1 MDFNQSL
8 NRLESLTTYHK
19 PLWGKMSAQ
28 HMVEHLILAVKMGN
42 GKLRSECFNPPEK
55 LPALRRFLFSE
66 KPLPKEFINPAIGA
80 DLLPLEFSSLE
91 EAKEKLKSEIKDYIK
106 YFKNNPDAKSVNVT
120 FGELNKE
127 EWDIFHRKHFTHH
140 LKQFGLF

>member
-1 MDFNQSL
+1 MDFDQYL
-8 NRLESLTTYHK
+8 NKLESLTTYHK

-28 HMVEHLILAVKMGN
+28 HMVEHLILAVKIGN
-42 GKLRSECFNPPEK
+42 GKLRLECFNPPEI
-55 LPALRRFLFSE
+55 LSALRRFLLSE
-66 KPLPKEFINPAIGA
+66 KPLPKEFINPAIGP

-127 EWDIFHRKHFTHH
+127 EWDIFQQKHFSHH

>member
-1 MDFNQSL
+1 MDFDQYL
-8 NRLESLTTYHK
+8 NKLESLTTYHK

-28 HMVEHLILAVKMGN
+28 HMVEHLILAVKIGN
-42 GKLRSECFNPPEK
+42 GKLRLECFNPPEI
-55 LPALRRFLFSE
+55 LSALRRFLLSE
-66 KPLPKEFINPAIGA
+66 KPLPKEFINPAIGP

-106 YFKNNPDAKSVNVT
+106 YFRDNPDARPVNVT

-127 EWDIFHRKHFTHH
+127 EWEIFHQKHLTHH

>member
-1 MDFNQSL
+1 MDFNQYL
-8 NRLESLTTYHK
+8 NKLENLTTYHK

-42 GKLRSECFNPPEK
+42 GKLRLECFNPQAK
-55 LPALRRFLFSE
+55 LPALRRFLLS
-66 KPLPKEFINPAIGA
+66 KKALPKEFINPVFGT
-80 DLLPLEFSSLE
+80 DLLPLEFSGIE

-106 YFKNNPDAKSVNVT
+106 YFKDNPDAKPTNVT

-127 EWDIFHRKHFTHH
+127 EWDIFHQKHFTHH

>member
-1 MDFNQSL
+1 MDFDQYL
-8 NRLESLTTYHK
+8 NKLESLTTYHK

-28 HMVEHLILAVKMGN
+28 HMVEHLILAVKIGN
-42 GKLRSECFNPPEK
+42 GKLRLECFNPPEI
-55 LPALRRFLFSE
+55 LSALRRFLLSE
-66 KPLPKEFINPAIGA
+66 KPLPKEFINPAIGP

-127 EWDIFHRKHFTHH
+127 EWDIFHQKHFSHH

>member
-1 MDFNQSL
+1 MDFNIYL
-8 NRLESLTTYHK
+8 NKLETLTTYHK

-42 GKLRSECFNPPEK
+42 GKLRLKCFNPPEK
-55 LPALRRFLFSE
+55 LPALKRFLISE
-66 KPLPKEFINPAIGA
+66 RQFPKEFINPTIGPE
-80 DLLPLEFSSLE
+80 LLKLKYPNLA
-91 EAKEKLKSEIKDYIK
+91 EAKAKLKSEVNDYK
-106 YFKNNPDAKSVNVT
+106 TFFEDNPDARPVNVT

-127 EWDIFHRKHFTHH
+127 EWDVFHQKHFTHH